1 VVTTEQK
8 TSGFDWN
15 AFSQKTWVVVV
26 SIVFL
31 PLLGLILLW
40 RHPTLGKRRDWWAG
54 AIIWSVLYMAG
65 NFNREETSSGSG
77 SGSIFSAEQKKAI
90 QADINL
96 RIADSLGEL
105 EPEEADSFL
114 EMKKGFESDGKQFV
128 GTTSENTFF
137 LLLMKPSQWKKA
149 AKKKGLTR
157 EQYFHATNL
166 IFVTTIPGYG
176 LGNRDVHDAKLFEI
190 TGEHLSNY

>member
-1 VVTTEQK
+1 MAEQK

-15 AFSQKTWVVVV
+15 EFSQRTWVVIA

-31 PLLGLILLW
+31 PPLGLILLW
-40 RHPTLGKRRDWWAG
+40 RHPTLGKRRGWWVG
-54 AIIWSVLYMAG
+54 AIIWSVLYMVG
-65 NFNREETSSGSG
+65 NFNREESDQASAGG
-77 SGSIFSAEQKKAI
+77 NAYSAEQRKAI
-90 QADINL
+90 KADVNL

-105 EPEEADSFL
+105 EPEEVENFL
-114 EMKKGFESDGKQFV
+114 EMKRGFENDGKKFV
-128 GTTSENTFF
+128 GTTSENMFF

-166 IFVTTIPGYG
+166 IFATTIPGHG
-176 LGNRDVHDAKLFEI
+176 LGNRDAYEAKLVEV
-190 TGEHLSNY
+190 TGEHLSDY